1 MYRRRGMVVLIP
13 VAMDTQPHSADF
25 PDEPTLP
32 EQRADRRLA
41 LHVEVDVSSAHN
53 FYTGLTQDISRGG
66 LFVAT
71 HQPFAVGEQVNLSFT
86 LPAGAGPFV
95 AEAEVRWVRDRGDD
109 HFHPCGMGL
118 AFHMLTPE
126 ARDSITRFMAVRD
139 SVFYDH
145 DD

>member
-1 MYRRRGMVVLIP
+1 MNSQASL
-13 VAMDTQPHSADF
+13 ADIF

-41 LHVEVDVSSAHN
+41 LHVEVDVCSAHN

-71 HQPFAVGEQVNLSFT
+71 HQLFPVGQLVTLSFT
-86 LPAGAGPFV
+86 MPGAAGPFV
-95 AEAEVRWVRDRGDD
+95 TEAQVKWLRERGDD
-109 HFHPCGMGL
+109 ADHPAGMGL
-118 AFHMLTPE
+118 AFLTLTAE
-126 ARDSITRFMAVRD
+126 ARASIGHFLLIRD
-139 SVFYDH
+139 SVFFDH